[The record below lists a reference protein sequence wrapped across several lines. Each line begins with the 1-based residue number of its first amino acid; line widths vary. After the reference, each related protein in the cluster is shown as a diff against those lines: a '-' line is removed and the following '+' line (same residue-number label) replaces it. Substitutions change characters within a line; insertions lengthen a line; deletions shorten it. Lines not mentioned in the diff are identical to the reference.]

1 MEHSEKTKLKDEIGR
16 LKKIIRDMQI
26 EKIKSIDHE
35 GELESPTLK
44 PRNFDGRESREIDRG
59 SRVER

>member
-1 MEHSEKTKLKDEIGR
+1 MKLMGEISR

-26 EKIKSIDHE
+26 EKIKSIDPDNDSE
-35 GELESPTLK
+35 FSPLLK
-44 PRNFDGRESREIDRG
+44 KDSKNLSHKD